1 MGVNT
6 HLIAQRLSRA
16 GLTPHA
22 VAALVG
28 IHPRDLTEDSA
39 RDLSDLP
46 IGAVLTIARTLDVD
60 PADLVD
66 GLMPVPAVPTTLT
79 RRVLAALA
87 HTAVPLSADQLAH
100 ALEIDTEPV
109 ESVLAEVVADD
120 EAAFPFAVRRV
131 GGRAFTLAPRL
142 GVLAEGEHA
151 RLDTIPADQSPL
163 TPEQGR
169 ALFLL
174 LHGEP
179 VTGAGL
185 VGLQE
190 AGLVSAQ
197 EPLGLCEDLT
207 LALEPEGAEVT
218 QSEGPSEEVD
228 R

>member
-1 MGVNT
+1 MVNT
-6 HLIAQRLSRA
+6 HLIAQRLARA
-16 GLTPHA
+16 GLTPHT

-66 GLMPVPAVPTTLT
+66 GLIPVPAVPTTLT

-87 HTAVPLSADQLAH
+87 HTAVPLSADQLAY
-100 ALEIDTEPV
+100 ALETDTESV
-109 ESVLAEVVADD
+109 EAVLAEVVADD

-131 GGRAFTLAPRL
+131 GSRAFALAPRL
-142 GVLAEGEHA
+142 GVLAEAEHA
-151 RLDTIPADQSPL
+151 RLDALPAAQEPL

-174 LHGEP
+174 LHGES
-179 VTGAGL
+179 VAGAGM
-185 VGLQE
+185 VELQE

-197 EPLGLCEDLT
+197 EPLVLCEDLS
-207 LALEPEGAEVT
+207 LAFEPEGAEVT
-218 QSEGPSEEVD
+218 QSKESSEEVD

>member
-1 MGVNT
+1 MNT
-6 HLIAQRLSRA
+6 HLIAQRLSRT

-28 IHPRDLTEDSA
+28 IHPRDLTQDSA

-46 IGAVLTIARTLDVD
+46 LGAVLTIARALDVD

-66 GLMPVPAVPTTLT
+66 GLVPVPAVPTTLN

-87 HTAVPLSADQLAH
+87 HTAVPLNIDQIAH
-100 ALEIDTEPV
+100 ALDAVPDAV

-131 GGRAFTLAPRL
+131 GGRAFALAPRL
-142 GVLAEGEHA
+142 GVLAEAEHA
-151 RLDTIPADQSPL
+151 RLDALPTDQSPL
-163 TPEQGR
+163 TLEQGR

-185 VGLQE
+185 VELQE

-218 QSEGPSEEVD
+218 QSDGLNEEVD